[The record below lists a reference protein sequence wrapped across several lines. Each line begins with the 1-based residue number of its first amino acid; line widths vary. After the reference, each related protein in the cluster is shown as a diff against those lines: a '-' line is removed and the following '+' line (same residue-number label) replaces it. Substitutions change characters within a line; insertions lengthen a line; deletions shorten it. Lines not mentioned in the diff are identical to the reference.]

1 MQTSN
6 HVITVNYYRYHYSPP
21 TYSNGSNKQNA

>member
-6 HVITVNYYRYHYSPP
+6 HVITLNYYRHHYSPP
-21 TYSNGSNKQNA
+21 T